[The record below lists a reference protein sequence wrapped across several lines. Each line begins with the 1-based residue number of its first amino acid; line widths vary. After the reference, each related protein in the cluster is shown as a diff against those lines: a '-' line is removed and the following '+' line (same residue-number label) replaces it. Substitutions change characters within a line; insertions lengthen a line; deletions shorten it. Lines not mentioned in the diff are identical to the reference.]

1 MQPQIFINQA
11 YDKARHLGMIAK
23 KMLDNATTVEGIIVR
38 VRFKLNMFVLFWF
51 IPLKQS
57 SMAMQNIYDVGLK
70 IGETEA
76 AYMALSGKVR

>member
-1 MQPQIFINQA
+1 
-11 YDKARHLGMIAK
+11 MIAK

>member
-1 MQPQIFINQA
+1 
-11 YDKARHLGMIAK
+11 MIAK
-23 KMLDNATTVEGIIVR
+23 KILDNATVEGIIVR
-38 VRFKLNMFVLFWF
+38 VCFKLNMFVLFWF

-76 AYMALSGKVR
+76 AYMALSVKVR

>member
-23 KMLDNATTVEGIIVR
+23 KMLDNATLDGIIVR
-38 VRFKLNMFVLFWF
+38 ARFTLDAFVLFWF

-57 SMAMQNIYDVGLK
+57 SIAMQNIYDVGLK
-70 IGETEA
+70 TGEKEA
-76 AYMALSGKVR
+76 AYMAICFQVR

>member
-23 KMLDNATTVEGIIVR
+23 KMLDNATVEGIIVR

-76 AYMALSGKVR
+76 AYMALSVKVR

>member
-23 KMLDNATTVEGIIVR
+23 KMLDNATVEGIIVR
-38 VRFKLNMFVLFWF
+38 VRFKLDMFVLFWF
-51 IPLKQS
+51 TPLKQS